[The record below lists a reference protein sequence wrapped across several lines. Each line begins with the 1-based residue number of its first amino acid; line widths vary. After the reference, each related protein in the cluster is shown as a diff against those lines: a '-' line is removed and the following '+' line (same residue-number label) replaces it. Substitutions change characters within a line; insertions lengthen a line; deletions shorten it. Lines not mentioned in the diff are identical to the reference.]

1 MPIYRKNPDG
11 SRTRVTYPNA
21 SRSGTPASDA
31 VTVPAPRP
39 SPAAP
44 SLEPAPTRRRGH
56 AVKNAQGKFMPTGE
70 GVGFASP
77 PKEHRFNGKPGPGR
91 PKNTLSYDTLIRKH
105 LTKKRQIRA
114 EGKDCVV
121 STAELIMMATIK
133 DAAEGK
139 GRDARRF
146 ALAEIARAFPAQND
160 SQAVGPRELN
170 ASDALSMAEFEA
182 ELRQQLL
189 EEIRAGNHD
198 LDASDEG
205 EAP

>member
-11 SRTRVTYPNA
+11 SRTRVTYPNG
-21 SRSGTPASDA
+21 SRSATPASDGA
-31 VTVPAPRP
+31 TIPAP
-39 SPAAP
+39 AP
-44 SLEPAPTRRRGH
+44 PPTATILQPAPTRRRGH

-70 GVGFASP
+70 GVGFANP
-77 PKEHRFNGKPGPGR
+77 PKEHRFDGKPGPGR
-91 PKNTLSYDTLIRKH
+91 PRNTLSYDTLIRKH

-114 EGKDCVV
+114 EGKDRVV

-139 GRDARRF
+139 GRDARRY

-160 SQAVGPRELN
+160 SQTVGPRELN
-170 ASDALSMAEFEA
+170 ASDALTLAEFKA

-189 EEIRAGNHD
+189 EEIRAGNHV
-198 LDASDEG
+198 LDANDEG
-205 EAP
+205 EAL